1 MEVCYFNKDYERI
14 YNCKYEK
21 KNGGIEVT
29 IEYAITNKIA
39 IKLDGYIEIEMS
51 RKVKYNEMDK
61 YIYELMIYIQLLK
74 PDKLRINKITVCID
88 ETYYVFFHY

>member
-21 KNGGIEVT
+21 KNDSIEVT
-29 IEYAITNKIA
+29 IEYAITNEIT

-51 RKVKYNEMDK
+51 RKVKYNE
-61 YIYELMIYIQLLK
+61 INIYI
-74 PDKLRINKITVCID
+74 
-88 ETYYVFFHY
+88 